1 MQSVPGQL
9 IFSLDLATYRMTRK
23 YCSFIVEVRD
33 FSVARSVQTG
43 SVVTLA
49 SCSADIRGDVL
60 GGKAIG
66 PWSWQLPPSTIE
78 V

>member
-1 MQSVPGQL
+1 LTRLRTELPGS
-9 IFSLDLATYRMTRK
+9 IVRFT
-23 YCSFIVEVRD
+23 VEVRD

-43 SVVTLA
+43 SVVNLA
-49 SCSADIRGDVL
+49 SCSADSRDALL

-66 PWSWQLPPSTIE
+66 PWSWQLPPSTVE